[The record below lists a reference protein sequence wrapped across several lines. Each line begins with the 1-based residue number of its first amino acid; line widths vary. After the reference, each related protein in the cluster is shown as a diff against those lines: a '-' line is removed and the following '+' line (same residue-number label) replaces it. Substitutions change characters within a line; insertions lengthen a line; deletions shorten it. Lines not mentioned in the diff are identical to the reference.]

1 MRSSPAPLPVA
12 QSSPCPRFPDV
23 STLYTVLGP
32 HLIDALV
39 DRLYERIM
47 VDAELA
53 PFFQHMDVQRQR
65 TRMKTFLTIV
75 TGGSTRTP
83 ADMRVAHQRPASQ
96 GMTDRH
102 FDRVVAHLVVELRDF
117 GVPEERIAELGA
129 LVETLRPAVLNR

>member
-1 MRSSPAPLPVA
+1 
-12 QSSPCPRFPDV
+12 V
-23 STLYTVLGP
+23 STLYSVLGP

-47 VDAELA
+47 VDEELA
-53 PFFQHMDVQRQR
+53 PFFQHMDVLRQR

-75 TGGSTRTP
+75 TGGSTRPP

-96 GMTDRH
+96 GMTDPH